1 MELQQSITR
10 ENLRVLMT
18 LFYEKAVHD
27 EEIGPFF
34 TDALGDD
41 LSDEEWVEH
50 IELLADFWLAILLG
64 ENTYRGN
71 YIGAH
76 YKIPYIKNESFRKW
90 LILFSETADEIYT
103 PEIAVLF
110 KSKGMDFTEEFIR
123 EFYDK

>member
-1 MELQQSITR
+1 MKLQTAITR

-18 LFYEKAVHD
+18 LFYEKAVAD

-50 IELLADFWLAILLG
+50 IELLADFWLAKLLG

-90 LILFSETADEIYT
+90 LDLFSDTADELYV
-103 PEIAVLF
+103 PEIADRF
-110 KSKGMDFTEEFIR
+110 KTMGMDFTEEFIR